1 MNTSNMQKF
10 TFKMENENDELVVKG
25 EIHGKTEIPFLDDL
39 KFNAVIAL
47 LNSIDKQNFS
57 ETGNNHIFD
66 NYLKEIEETIN
77 ELKKYNQFQG
87 NLNCR
92 EGL

>member
-1 MNTSNMQKF
+1 MNSNKF
-10 TFKMENENDELVVKG
+10 IFKMENENDELVVKG
-25 EIHGKTEIPFLDDL
+25 EIQGKTEMPFLDDL
-39 KFNAVIAL
+39 KFNGIIAL

-66 NYLKEIEETIN
+66 NYLKEIDETIN
-77 ELKKYNQFQG
+77 ELKRYNHFQG
-87 NLNCR
+87 DINCR